1 MTETTGTTTSETSE
15 KKVNPWLRAALEY
28 GPIIAFFVGYMLVRD
43 MSFTVGGREY
53 EGFLAVTAGFIP
65 LQAFCTFVLWRVTGT
80 ISAIQ
85 IATVVLVAVM
95 GGISLWL
102 NDERFIK
109 MKPTIL
115 YVFFFLVLG
124 FGILRGQSYIK
135 IIMDHSVPMQDEGWM
150 IVTKRLALF
159 FAGLAVLNEVVWRTM
174 STDAWV
180 NFKTFGLPLAIFL
193 FFMTQSGIF
202 KKYGIEDE
210 DEDAQ
215 AE

>member
-1 MTETTGTTTSETSE
+1 MADMTDTNTQDTAE

-53 EGFLAVTAGFIP
+53 QGFLAVTAGFIP
-65 LQAFCTFVLWRVTGT
+65 LQAICTFLLWRVTGK

-95 GGISLWL
+95 GGISIWL

-115 YVFFFLVLG
+115 YVFFFLILM

-135 IIMDHSVPMQDEGWM
+135 MIMDHTVPMSDEGWM
-150 IVTKRLALF
+150 IITKRLAMF
-159 FAGLAVLNEVVWRTM
+159 FAVLAVLNEVVWRTM
-174 STDAWV
+174 STDMWV
-180 NFKTFGLPLAIFL
+180 NFKTFGLPLAIFV
-193 FFMTQSGIF
+193 FFMTQSGVF
-202 KKYGIEDE
+202 QKYGTDE
-210 DEDAQ
+210 DKADA
-215 AE
+215 

>member
-1 MTETTGTTTSETSE
+1 MADMTDTNTQDTAE

-53 EGFLAVTAGFIP
+53 QGFLAVTAGFIP
-65 LQAFCTFVLWRVTGT
+65 LQAICTFLLWRVTGK

-95 GGISLWL
+95 GGISIWL

-115 YVFFFLVLG
+115 YVFFFLILM

-135 IIMDHSVPMQDEGWM
+135 MIMDHTVPMSDEGWM
-150 IVTKRLALF
+150 IITKRLAMF
-159 FAGLAVLNEVVWRTM
+159 FAVLAVLNEVVWRTM
-174 STDAWV
+174 STDMWV
-180 NFKTFGLPLAIFL
+180 NFKTFGLPLAIFA
-193 FFMTQSGIF
+193 FFMTQSGVF
-202 KKYGIEDE
+202 QKYGTDE
-210 DEDAQ
+210 DKADA
-215 AE
+215 

>member
-1 MTETTGTTTSETSE
+1 MSESTGQDTSKTSERT
-15 KKVNPWLRAALEY
+15 VNPWLRAILEY

-65 LQAFCTFVLWRVTGT
+65 LQAFSTFLLWRVTGK

-124 FGILRGQSYIK
+124 FGLLRGQSYIK
-135 IIMDHSVPMQDEGWM
+135 VVMDHSVPMEHEGWM
-150 IVTKRLALF
+150 IVTRRLALF
-159 FAGLAVLNEVVWRTM
+159 FLGLAVLNEGVWRTM

-180 NFKTFGLPLAIFL
+180 NFKTFGLPLAIFI
-193 FFMTQSGIF
+193 FFMAQSGVF
-202 KKYGIEDE
+202 KKYGIEDD
-210 DEDAQ
+210 DE
-215 AE
+215 AEKAE

>member
-1 MTETTGTTTSETSE
+1 MADTTDTNTQDTAE

-53 EGFLAVTAGFIP
+53 QGFLAVTAGFIP
-65 LQAFCTFVLWRVTGT
+65 LQAICTFLLWRVTGK

-95 GGISLWL
+95 GGISIWL

-115 YVFFFLVLG
+115 YVFFFLILM

-135 IIMDHSVPMQDEGWM
+135 MIMDHTVPMSDEGWM
-150 IVTKRLALF
+150 IITKRLAMF
-159 FAGLAVLNEVVWRTM
+159 FAVLAVLNEVVWRTM
-174 STDAWV
+174 STDMWV
-180 NFKTFGLPLAIFL
+180 NFKTFGLPLAIFV
-193 FFMTQSGIF
+193 FFMTQSGVF
-202 KKYGIEDE
+202 QKYGTDE
-210 DEDAQ
+210 DKADA
-215 AE
+215 